1 MVYSDKVQCIYLRS
15 GIAKILTDITALY
28 LSVRLIRWI
37 ALLGNVKIKR
47 NSGYLIDSEPEVK
60 FTIQMASSSSMVE
73 LTNSLISPLICALL
87 CNKTKR
93 KPYPILIA
101 CKFNIDNFT
110 SYTNTLS
117 HARIKMNSE
126 GLIGSSMKFVNFR
139 IKRNFGRLID

>member
-1 MVYSDKVQCIYLRS
+1 MYSDKVQCIYLRS

-47 NSGYLIDSEPEVK
+47 NSGYLVDSEVK
-60 FTIQMASSSSMVE
+60 FTIPMASSSSMVE
-73 LTNSLISPLICALL
+73 LTNSLIYPLICALL
-87 CNKTKR
+87 CTKTKG
-93 KPYPILIA
+93 KPCPILIA
-101 CKFNIDNFT
+101 SKFNLDNFT
-110 SYTNTLS
+110 SYTNMLS

-126 GLIGSSMKFVNFR
+126 GLIGSSVKFVNSR